1 MSFVLDWAPVAS
13 VWGGGEQLL
22 SRRPFHGRAFA
33 PATGSQ
39 PVMGFEPERHGRYQL
54 AEPRCAEPGRMTS
67 RRLLVRF
74 SKQLL
79 LYQDVC
85 QPMLKA
91 GVRAA

>member
-1 MSFVLDWAPVAS
+1 
-13 VWGGGEQLL
+13 
-22 SRRPFHGRAFA
+22 
-33 PATGSQ
+33 
-39 PVMGFEPERHGRYQL
+39 MGFEPERHGRYQL